1 MTEMTSPLDEAAKTA
16 TAAALNRV
24 LADLIDLTLV
34 GKQAHWTLVGPRF
47 RTLHLQ
53 LDELVDAVRVH
64 ADDVAERVVTIG
76 VTPDGR
82 AATVAAE
89 SALPEHPTGWA
100 KDTDVVD
107 YFVRALRTTI
117 DRLRE
122 AIEETE
128 KTDVVSQ
135 DLLIGITADLEK
147 TMWMFQAALLSGASR
162 VACRS
167 RARGGRM
174 STERAERMARAK
186 RPRSPLAGSYGHP
199 VHPILVTA
207 PIGAWVASLVFDL
220 MAAFGDEPEVFA
232 RGAYWLVVIG
242 IVGALLAALAGLLDL
257 TVIPRGT
264 RAFRTALTHVA
275 INSAVVVL
283 FLVSL
288 VLRSAVGTDRSS
300 TAAVGLS
307 IVALA
312 LLGVSGWLG
321 GRLAYTFGVRVAG
334 EETQAD
340 AYR

>member
-53 LDELVDAVRVH
+53 LDELVDAVR
-64 ADDVAERVVTIG
+64 

-147 TMWMFQAALLSGASR
+147 TMWMFQA
-162 VACRS
+162 
-167 RARGGRM
+167 
-174 STERAERMARAK
+174 ER
-186 RPRSPLAGSYGHP
+186 
-199 VHPILVTA
+199 
-207 PIGAWVASLVFDL
+207 
-220 MAAFGDEPEVFA
+220 
-232 RGAYWLVVIG
+232 
-242 IVGALLAALAGLLDL
+242 
-257 TVIPRGT
+257 
-264 RAFRTALTHVA
+264 
-275 INSAVVVL
+275 
-283 FLVSL
+283 
-288 VLRSAVGTDRSS
+288 
-300 TAAVGLS
+300 
-307 IVALA
+307 
-312 LLGVSGWLG
+312 
-321 GRLAYTFGVRVAG
+321 
-334 EETQAD
+334 
-340 AYR
+340 